1 MIPQEI
7 LKVWQ
12 SKIHTNR
19 TVRSKSLFSNSS
31 SSKTRLFALIPL
43 AVAVAKIC
51 ATAAEITVQTDKPGA
66 AVSPTLYGAFFE
78 DINRAGDGGLYAE
91 LVQNRSFEDNAS
103 LIAWTPLVSSN
114 AVANFELDKSS
125 PLNANNPTSLKI
137 HIEKTGGERVG
148 VFNQGFKG
156 IIATGKA
163 PETSEKWKQ
172 QFAAAQRSP
181 ANGLAV
187 VGGEKYRFSV
197 YVRAEDFSGK
207 LAVSLET
214 QSGEILA
221 QERIK
226 GIGKDWKKFELTLA
240 PKTSDSDARL
250 VLSTEKP
257 GTLWLDM
264 VSLFPRYTWKNR
276 GLRPDLAQMMADM
289 KPGLLRFPGGSYSEG
304 AVLAHAWRWKET
316 LGDVAQRPGNWNIWG
331 YRSTCGLGF
340 HEYLQLAEDLGAQPL
355 YVAHVGM
362 AEKDFV
368 PVDQIKP
375 WIQDVLDAIEYANGP
390 VTSKWGA
397 LRAKHGHH
405 APFNLKY
412 VEIGNENG
420 MGYSWGGGNRAD
432 YLPRYQAFFE
442 RIKRVYPDIVTI
454 ANIHT
459 EPDAPADMVD
469 EHYYETSD
477 WFFKA
482 ATQYDQYDRAK
493 PKLYVGEYAVKDDA
507 GHGNMRAAL
516 GEAAFLT
523 GLERN
528 ADVVTM
534 SSYAPLFTNP
544 HWEKWKPDAI
554 VFDNTRCYGTPT
566 YHVQKLFASNRPD
579 VELPVTLPESMNA
592 FPMLFAA
599 AGLKKD
605 SGDLILKVVNRG
617 SQPESLDIQ
626 LPGLT
631 GEFSKGTCTEL
642 SAESPTDENSFAQPE
657 KIFPK
662 VSALPEFKPGGSQL
676 FLPYSVTVLRW
687 SKK

>member
-1 MIPQEI
+1 MNPKLI
-7 LKVWQ
+7 LGLALV
-12 SKIHTNR
+12 S
-19 TVRSKSLFSNSS
+19 FSA
-31 SSKTRLFALIPL
+31 F
-43 AVAVAKIC
+43 
-51 ATAAEITVQTDKPGA
+51 AAEITVQMDKPGA
-66 AVSPTLYGAFFE
+66 VVSPTLYGAFFE

-103 LIAWTPLVSSN
+103 LIAWTPLTNAN
-114 AVANFELDKSS
+114 AVATFGLDRSL
-125 PLNANNPTSLKI
+125 PLNTNNPTSLKI
-137 HIEKTGGERVG
+137 HIEKTGGDRVG

-156 IIATGKA
+156 IVSPVKA
-163 PETSEKWKQ
+163 PETSEKWLE
-172 QFAAAQRSP
+172 QFAAAQHKP
-181 ANGLAV
+181 DNGLAV
-187 VGGEKYRFSV
+187 EAGRKYRFSV
-197 YVRAEDFSGK
+197 YARAQDFSGK
-207 LAVSLET
+207 IAVSLEA

-226 GIGKDWKKFELTLA
+226 GVGKDWKMFELTLA
-240 PKTSDSDARL
+240 PKKTDTNAWL
-250 VLSTEKP
+250 VLSTDKP

-264 VSLFPRYTWKNR
+264 VSLFPRDAWKNL
-276 GLRPDLAQMMADM
+276 GLRPDLAQMLADM

-316 LGDVAQRPGNWNIWG
+316 LGDVAERRGNWNIWG

-340 HEYLQLAEDLGAQPL
+340 YEYLQLAEDLGAEPL

-368 PVDQIKP
+368 PMDQLEP

-397 LRAKHGHH
+397 VRASNGHPK
-405 APFNLKY
+405 PFNLKH

-432 YLPRYQAFFE
+432 YLPRYKAFYD
-442 RIKRVYPDIVTI
+442 RIKAAYPDIVCV

-482 ATQYDQYDRAK
+482 ATKYDHYDRAK
-493 PKLYVGEYAVKDDA
+493 PKLYLGEYAVKDDA

-516 GEAAFLT
+516 GEAAFLS

-528 ADVVTM
+528 ADVVAM

-554 VFDNTRCYGTPT
+554 VFDNTRCYGTPS
-566 YHVQKLFASNRPD
+566 YYVQKLFAGNRPD
-579 VELPVTLPESMNA
+579 VELPVTLLESTNA
-592 FPMLFAA
+592 LPMLFAS

-617 SQPESLDIQ
+617 GQPESLDIQ

-631 GEFSKGTCTEL
+631 GKLSKGTCAEV
-642 SAESPTDENSFAQPE
+642 SAASPTDENSFAQPE
-657 KIFPK
+657 KISPK
-662 VSALPEFKPGGSQL
+662 VGALPAFSQGSNHV
-676 FLPYSVTVLRW
+676 FPPYSVTVLRW
-687 SKK
+687 SKN